1 MAMNKYFIQGFIMFY
16 FIDAL
21 ALKGQNI
28 GRDTGSH
35 VFLVCKVLRSLTFQQ
50 ITLLSAILF
59 HSSNRRRAML
69 EVNSVKDISRKAAQ
83 SRANNLAIM
92 LTEPIWQLS
101 STLSDNILSTVL
113 DDSIICAKLKKQYID
128 GLS

>member
-1 MAMNKYFIQGFIMFY
+1 
-16 FIDAL
+16 
-21 ALKGQNI
+21 
-28 GRDTGSH
+28 
-35 VFLVCKVLRSLTFQQ
+35 
-50 ITLLSAILF
+50 
-59 HSSNRRRAML
+59 ML